1 MSMHEQPGHNPHD
14 DHEPEKIDAS
24 LGYEP
29 SDVRVSGII
38 VFLTAMAIFVAVVGV
53 LSYGIGKVINAR
65 MNKEDGPT
73 SKWSKTAHVR
83 QLGNFP
89 SSPEL
94 QNKMAEITQ
103 SFPTPRIQTDDGNQD
118 VSDLH
123 AREDLLL
130 NNYSWIDES
139 KGTVRIPIGRA
150 MELLAQQGLPAAPK
164 VQTQAPMTGDIVPT
178 VTMPLTNGFAPTALD
193 QEEAAG
199 KQGPGSRD

>member
-14 DHEPEKIDAS
+14 DRGPEKIDAS

-38 VFLTAMAIFVAVVGV
+38 VFLVAMAIFVAVAGV
-53 LSYGIGKVINAR
+53 LSYGIGKAINAR

-73 SKWSKTAHVR
+73 SKWSKTADVR

-94 QNKMAEITQ
+94 QNKMAAITQ
-103 SFPTPRIQTDDGNQD
+103 NFPTPRLQIDDGNQD

-130 NNYSWIDES
+130 NHYSWIDES

-150 MELLAQQGLPAAPK
+150 MELLAQRGLPVAPK

-199 KQGPGSRD
+199 KQGPGSRN

>member
-14 DHEPEKIDAS
+14 DGEPEKIAAS

-29 SDVRVSGII
+29 SDVRASGII
-38 VFLTAMAIFVAVVGV
+38 VFITAMTIFVAVVGV
-53 LSYGIGKVINAR
+53 LSYGIGKAINAR
-65 MNKEDGPT
+65 MDKEDGPT
-73 SKWSKTAHVR
+73 SKWSKTADVR

-89 SSPEL
+89 SSPAL

-103 SFPTPRIQTDDGNQD
+103 SFPTPRIQIDDGNQD

-139 KGTVRIPIGRA
+139 KGTVRIPIERA
-150 MELLAQQGLPAAPK
+150 MELVAQRGLPVAPK
-164 VQTQAPMTGDIVPT
+164 LPTQAPMTGDIVPT

-199 KQGPGSRD
+199 KQGPGTSD